1 MVAARVHLRLSAFRA
16 SLDKANTLGLADIDQ
31 LLGKAFTCVYCNQV
45 SISVKL
51 SRKAGDKERQKIPR
65 VISLL
70 FQNTVLPAN
79 LLPSLSPLSQT
90 GDQQHRQDLS
100 AVTQVLDSSWI
111 DYSHWV
117 LKSI

>member
-51 SRKAGDKERQKIPR
+51 SRKAGDKERENSKSHLSSFSEYSASGQPAA
-65 VISLL
+65 VSL
-70 FQNTVLPAN
+70 P
-79 LLPSLSPLSQT
+79 
-90 GDQQHRQDLS
+90 
-100 AVTQVLDSSWI
+100 TQSDW
-111 DYSHWV
+111 
-117 LKSI
+117 